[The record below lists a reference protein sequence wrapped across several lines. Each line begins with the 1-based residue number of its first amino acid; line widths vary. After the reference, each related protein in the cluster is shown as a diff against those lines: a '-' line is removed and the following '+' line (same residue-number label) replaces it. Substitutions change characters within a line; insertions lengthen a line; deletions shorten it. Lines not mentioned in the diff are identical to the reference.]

1 MSHDTLQ
8 DSICLFEENQ
18 NLQIVYLM
26 GKYIVIKQLTDQQT
40 ANDMKLLKI
49 ADNLEEVYSV
59 AFSPNK
65 KYVAICQKLLSIDS
79 TYNKKPVV

>member
-1 MSHDTLQ
+1 
-8 DSICLFEENQ
+8 
-18 NLQIVYLM
+18 M
-26 GKYIVIKQLTDQQT
+26 GKYIVIKQLADQQT

-65 KYVAICQKLLSIDS
+65 KYVAICQKLLSIDN
-79 TYNKKPVV
+79 TYNKRPVV